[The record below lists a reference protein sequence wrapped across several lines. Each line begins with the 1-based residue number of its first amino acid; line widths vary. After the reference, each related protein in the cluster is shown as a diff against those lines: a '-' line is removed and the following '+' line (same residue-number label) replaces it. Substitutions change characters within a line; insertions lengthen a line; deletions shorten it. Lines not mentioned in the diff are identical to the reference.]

1 MKPHRTD
8 VVSLLFGLIF
18 ILVAVWWTLG
28 RSINVGI
35 GSLAWAV
42 AVALILLGG
51 LGLLGALR
59 GRDSSSRDQDR
70 DDRSTG

>member
-8 VVSLLFGLIF
+8 VISLIFGLIF
-18 ILVAVWWTLG
+18 VLIASWWALG
-28 RSINVGI
+28 RTVHVGL
-35 GSLAWAV
+35 GTLAWAT

-59 GRDSSSRDQDR
+59 GRDRARDQDR
-70 DDRSTG
+70 DEWPAG